1 MKKEAQSISFVGFS
15 IESGR
20 FETGALKKYLHVTE
34 QIVDFEVLLKLAK
47 DSRDEPIIIIASDLP
62 RYRDI
67 FDQSARKIIL
77 IHLSDEAY
85 DVRRCDLYLH
95 PHLSLIVRNNEVF
108 PFTFLL
114 KHATKWI
121 YWVLKWAVSY
131 WLKEQPFAKNLG
143 TVKHIFLSR
152 RYLLRQMRM
161 ALLIRKVSAKVIS
174 FPLNETNFYIEGE
187 TDEVIPQQIPVSFA
201 GTMHSAERSIAS
213 QTAKELGYSHGY
225 SGDWGPGGKGSLS
238 PQAYVKLLKQSQF
251 ALCPNGHVNQDC
263 FRFYEIICAGSLP
276 IIPKSTPYQPFGYYQ
291 DIYDVDP
298 RLVVKTFHV
307 KEVKKQIDAIPVN
320 DREQILNRLRI
331 SVAKKNAQA
340 KIAISQYFP
349 QQA

>member
-1 MKKEAQSISFVGFS
+1 MSYLGYSLEP
-15 IESGR
+15 GR
-20 FETGALKKYLHVTE
+20 FETSSLDKYLNVTE
-34 QIVDFEVLLKLAK
+34 KIVDLATLLNLVR
-47 DSRDEPIIIIASDLP
+47 DSSVEPLIIIASDLP
-62 RYRDI
+62 KYRDI
-67 FDQSARKIIL
+67 LDQSVRKIIL

-85 DVRRCDLYLH
+85 DVRRCGLYQHTQLI
-95 PHLSLIVRNNEVF
+95 LIVRNNEVF
-108 PFTFLL
+108 PFLFLL
-114 KHATKWI
+114 RHATKWF
-121 YWVLKWAVSY
+121 YWVLTWSFSY
-131 WLKEQPFAKNLG
+131 WIKEQSLAKNID

-161 ALLIRKVSAKVIS
+161 SLLIRKVSAKVIS

-187 TDEVIPQQIPVSFA
+187 TDEVIPQSIPVSFA
-201 GTMHSAERSIAS
+201 GTTHSAERIMAS
-213 QTAKELGYSHGY
+213 KTAQQLGYSHGY

-291 DIYDVDP
+291 AIYDVDP

-307 KEVKKQIDAIPVN
+307 NEVKRQIGSIPEK

-331 SVAKKNAQA
+331 SIAKKNEQA
-340 KIAISQYFP
+340 KNAISNCFSP
-349 QQA
+349 QV

>member
-1 MKKEAQSISFVGFS
+1 MSYLGYSF
-15 IESGR
+15 EPGR
-20 FETGALKKYLHVTE
+20 FETGTLKKYLGVSE
-34 QIVDFEVLLKLAK
+34 QIVDLETLVTFAGL
-47 DSRDEPIIIIASDLP
+47 STNEPLIIIASDLP
-62 RYRDI
+62 RYQAV
-67 FDQSARKIIL
+67 FDAAKRKLIL

-85 DVRRCDLYLH
+85 DVKRCRLYQH
-95 PHLSLIVRNNEVF
+95 PQLSLIVRNNEVF
-108 PFTFLL
+108 PFVFLFM
-114 KHATKWI
+114 HSFKWLYWFVKWALD
-121 YWVLKWAVSY
+121 YWV
-131 WLKEQPFAKNLG
+131 KEQSITKNLD
-143 TVKHIFLSR
+143 TIRHIFLSR

-161 ALLIRKVSAKVIS
+161 SLLIRKVSAKVIS

-187 TDEVIPQQIPVSFA
+187 TDDVIPQSIPVSFA
-201 GTMHSAERSIAS
+201 GTTHSAERIMAS
-213 QTAKELGYSHGY
+213 KTAQQLGYSHGY

-291 DIYDVDP
+291 AIYDVDT

-307 KEVKKQIDAIPVN
+307 NEVKRQIDSIPEK

-331 SVAKKNAQA
+331 SIAKKNEQA
-340 KIAISQYFP
+340 KNAISNCFSP
-349 QQA
+349 QV